1 MPFPPLVSAACAVN
15 IMAGI
20 TGSASGGL
28 TIFMK
33 TMGPQYMEMGLAPD
47 VLHRICSVASGG
59 LDSLPHS
66 GAVITLLMVM
76 GVTHK
81 EGYRDLGVVTVAFP
95 LLATVV
101 VIFLAMMGV
110 H

>member
-1 MPFPPLVSAACAVN
+1 MGLSQRFNPLVSAAIAVH
-15 IMAGI
+15 IIAGI

-33 TMGPQYMEMGLAPD
+33 TMGAEYIAMGVNPE
-47 VLHRICSVASGG
+47 VLHRVASIASGG

-81 EGYRDLGVVTVAFP
+81 EGYKDLGVVTLVIP
-95 LLATVV
+95 ILVDRKSVV
-101 VIFLAMMGV
+101 
-110 H
+110 

>member
-1 MPFPPLVSAACAVN
+1 
-15 IMAGI
+15 
-20 TGSASGGL
+20 
-28 TIFMK
+28 MK
-33 TMGPQYMEMGLAPD
+33 MGLAPD

-76 GVTHK
+76 GVTHR
-81 EGYRDLGVVTVAFP
+81 EGYKDPGVVTVAFP
-95 LLATVV
+95 IVATVV
-101 VIFLAMMGV
+101 IILLAMMGV

>member
-1 MPFPPLVSAACAVN
+1 M
-15 IMAGI
+15 GI
-20 TGSASGGL
+20 
-28 TIFMK
+28 
-33 TMGPQYMEMGLAPD
+33 APD
-47 VLHRICSVASGG
+47 VLHRVCSIASGG

-81 EGYRDLGVVTVAFP
+81 EGYRDLGVVTVVFP
-95 LLATVV
+95 LFATLV
-101 VIFLAMMGV
+101 VILLAMMGV